1 MYHDEIGQD
10 DLSRKRSKQ
19 YHRNDDESKEGKLL
33 RGILNNLE
41 FKLNLLKAR
50 CTTKFDPTVFG
61 VAESMKKNLGEILK
75 MKDTHERCEDKIFSE
90 ENRETMTD
98 AEIEKDDERKIDVI
112 QRV

>member
-10 DLSRKRSKQ
+10 DLSRKKSKQ

-41 FKLNLLKAR
+41 FKLNLLKSR

-75 MKDTHERCEDKIFSE
+75 MKDTHERYEDKIFSE

-98 AEIEKDDERKIDVI
+98 AEIQKDDVRKIDVI